1 MWLVLI
7 FNVVEYVG
15 FSVFVNEAHTAV
27 KSTPPPPPPD
37 ELAPRAETNESEY
50 HPYHLDVD
58 YDAQEIE
65 MYDDVTGELIE
76 LYTDFEAYEVD

>member
-1 MWLVLI
+1 MSGIWLTLI

-37 ELAPRAETNESEY
+37 ELAPRADTKPSE
-50 HPYHLDVD
+50 
-58 YDAQEIE
+58 
-65 MYDDVTGELIE
+65 
-76 LYTDFEAYEVD
+76 